1 MPTPVPNDL
10 ERNGEETMTETQSQQ
25 GAESHDQGKPPRSK
39 EVPGAP
45 QQRPG
50 ARGASSEGSRD
61 RSPLEILEVT
71 GGSSKEIAKA
81 WVRQNQTTA
90 MIGSFVVGAAIGLL
104 MRS

>member
-1 MPTPVPNDL
+1 
-10 ERNGEETMTETQSQQ
+10 MTETQSQQ
-25 GAESHDQGKPPRSK
+25 GAQPREQGKPPQGK
-39 EVPGAP
+39 EIPGTP

-50 ARGASSEGSRD
+50 ARGASSERSQD

-81 WVRQNQTTA
+81 WVRQNQTAA
-90 MIGSFVVGAAIGLL
+90 MIGSFAVGAALGLL